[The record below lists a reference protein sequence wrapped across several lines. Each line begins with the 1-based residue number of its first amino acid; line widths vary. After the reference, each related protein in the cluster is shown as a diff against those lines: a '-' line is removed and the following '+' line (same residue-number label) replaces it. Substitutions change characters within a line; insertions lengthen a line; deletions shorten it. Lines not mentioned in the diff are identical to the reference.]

1 MKKCLEILVVLFFL
15 LSASN
20 NAHALSAAVSW
31 TDIHGNFWL
40 FGGQGYDSTGNL
52 AYLNDLWKFD
62 GTNWTWVS
70 GSSTGGQAGSY
81 GTQGAAAPGNVP
93 GARSASVSWTD
104 AQGDFWL
111 LGGQGYD
118 SGGNQGDLNDL
129 WKFAGA
135 TWAWVSGSSTVDQG
149 GKGVGAAP
157 AIVQHVDTNMAGSA
171 LVTGKTIA
179 LPNPTISG
187 NCLVV
192 AIFWQWTSSNA
203 IQVGIKDDA
212 PGGSNTY
219 ALAKNVQDQTKD
231 QQVSIYVAQHIKAG
245 TRNITVS
252 FSGGGSKY
260 TVIKVTEIAGISATA
275 AVDKTSGAVVSGS
288 SIAAGSFTPAQSGDF
303 IYQVA
308 FEDSLH
314 TPAFSGQGPAN
325 VSFTAGTSP
334 SQWSF
339 MPGGVNSADG
349 HAVQYLVYDS
359 DNSIDP
365 TFNDSGTNANYIT
378 AAVALKPD
386 TTQGGVPGAGIRVVA
401 AQHVIL
407 SGNIAQTSAQVK
419 QFVTTGNLQI
429 CLSPSGDGIS
439 GISSTRGSWTNRASE
454 KMPSF
459 PEYANVFDSVNQ
471 SAGTQDLTVTF
482 NSPGNAPSAYGF
494 PHDIILLDVAGAAT
508 APFDKSAVT
517 TGDQTSGPYLSVPSL
532 ITPSTTNGL
541 VVAVIAQQNNVM
553 TTIYSP
559 VADQYNINTLD
570 ANEPPFTL
578 DDCAAGW
585 GIMYNTTTGAVSW
598 DWNVTGPV
606 GNWAAATA
614 AYKHQ

>member
-31 TDIHGNFWL
+31 TDIHGNFWLFGGQGYDSNGNYGYLNDLSKFNGTNWTWVSGSTTGGQAGSYGTQGAAAPGNVPGARSASVSWTDAQGNLWL

-192 AIFWQWTSSNA
+192 AIFWQWT
-203 IQVGIKDDA
+203 
-212 PGGSNTY
+212 
-219 ALAKNVQDQTKD
+219 
-231 QQVSIYVAQHIKAG
+231 
-245 TRNITVS
+245 
-252 FSGGGSKY
+252 
-260 TVIKVTEIAGISATA
+260 
-275 AVDKTSGAVVSGS
+275 
-288 SIAAGSFTPAQSGDF
+288 
-303 IYQVA
+303 
-308 FEDSLH
+308 
-314 TPAFSGQGPAN
+314 
-325 VSFTAGTSP
+325 
-334 SQWSF
+334 
-339 MPGGVNSADG
+339 
-349 HAVQYLVYDS
+349 
-359 DNSIDP
+359 
-365 TFNDSGTNANYIT
+365 
-378 AAVALKPD
+378 
-386 TTQGGVPGAGIRVVA
+386 
-401 AQHVIL
+401 
-407 SGNIAQTSAQVK
+407 
-419 QFVTTGNLQI
+419 
-429 CLSPSGDGIS
+429 
-439 GISSTRGSWTNRASE
+439 
-454 KMPSF
+454 
-459 PEYANVFDSVNQ
+459 
-471 SAGTQDLTVTF
+471 
-482 NSPGNAPSAYGF
+482 
-494 PHDIILLDVAGAAT
+494 
-508 APFDKSAVT
+508 
-517 TGDQTSGPYLSVPSL
+517 
-532 ITPSTTNGL
+532 
-541 VVAVIAQQNNVM
+541 
-553 TTIYSP
+553 
-559 VADQYNINTLD
+559 
-570 ANEPPFTL
+570 
-578 DDCAAGW
+578 
-585 GIMYNTTTGAVSW
+585 
-598 DWNVTGPV
+598 
-606 GNWAAATA
+606 
-614 AYKHQ
+614 